1 MNDTMKGKVALI
13 TGGGTGLG
21 AAIARR
27 FTKAGASVVL
37 TGRRSEPIEAVAKE
51 VGGIAVAGDVL
62 DKDHLVQAVDTAT
75 REFGG
80 LDTVIANAGI
90 LSVADLLS
98 VEDNDWQQMLDI
110 NVTGVLNS
118 AQAAVPALIERG
130 GGSIVT
136 ISSVAGL
143 MGVGEA
149 VAYCTTKSALL
160 GLTRSMA
167 VDYGKDNI
175 RVNTLCPGWFS
186 SEMSEMEMQEL
197 AKEKGISKEEA
208 IGLVTQYLP
217 LQRMADPDEIAA
229 CVEFLASNNSSF
241 VTGTVLVADGGGAIV
256 DVGMLGFL

>member
-21 AAIARR
+21 TAIARR
-27 FTKAGASVVL
+27 FTKAGGAVVL
-37 TGRRSEPIEAVAKE
+37 TGRRPEPIEAVAKE

-62 DKDHLVQAVDTAT
+62 DKDHLSQAVETAT

-98 VEDNDWQQMLDI
+98 VEAKDWQQMLDI
-110 NVTGVLNS
+110 NVTGVLNT

-167 VDYGKDNI
+167 IDYGKDKI

-229 CVEFLASNNSSF
+229 CVEFLASDNSSF